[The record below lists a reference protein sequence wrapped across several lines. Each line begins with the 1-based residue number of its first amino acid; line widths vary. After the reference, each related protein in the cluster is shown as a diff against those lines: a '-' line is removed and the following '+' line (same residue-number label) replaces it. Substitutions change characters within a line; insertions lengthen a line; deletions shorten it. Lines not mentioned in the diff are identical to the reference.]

1 MKVALI
7 GKFHQVGIDILDKK
21 QIQCDQ
27 IYDTSP
33 ENLIRHLID
42 VDAIGVRTAKLSRD
56 ILESCSKLKI
66 VARHG
71 VGYDSVDLNYLNE
84 KKIPLAVTGTA
95 NAVAVAE
102 HVMMMFLGLAK
113 KSHFADHLVKQ
124 GGFAKKNL
132 IQDTYELFQKNILI
146 AGFGRIGKEVAKR
159 CLSFDTKVF
168 VFDPYVERSEIEN
181 NGCIVISFEEG
192 IKIADFITLH
202 MPLTDKTNNLIAYK
216 ELQTMKPNCILVN
229 TARGGIV
236 NQNDLAQ
243 ALNSDI
249 IFAAGLDVFIPE
261 PPESTSPILNTK
273 NLMLSPHNAALT
285 LECRKRMSIETIENI
300 LSHLNGDTNKSNI
313 INKEIL

>member
-7 GKFHQVGIDILDKK
+7 GKFHQVGIDILDKN
-21 QIQCDQ
+21 QIQCEQ
-27 IYDTSP
+27 IDDTSP
-33 ENLIRHLID
+33 ENLIQNLID

-56 ILESCSKLKI
+56 ILENCSKLKM

-102 HVMMMFLGLAK
+102 HVLMMFLCLARR
-113 KSHFADHLVKQ
+113 SYFADDLVKR
-124 GGFAKKNL
+124 GEFTKNL

-146 AGFGRIGKEVAKR
+146 AGFGRVGKEVAKR
-159 CLSFDTKVF
+159 CLAFDTNVF
-168 VFDPYVERSEIEN
+168 VYDPYVEKSDIEKK
-181 NGCIVISFEEG
+181 GCQAISFYEG

-202 MPLTDKTNNLIAYK
+202 MPLTDKTNNLVANK
-216 ELQTMKPNCILVN
+216 ELQTMKRNCILVN

-236 NQNDLAQ
+236 NQIDLIQ
-243 ALNSDI
+243 ALNNNI

-261 PPESTSPILNTK
+261 PPVPSDPILNTK
-273 NLMLSPHNAALT
+273 NLLLSPHNAALT

-300 LSHLNGDTNKSNI
+300 ISHLNGNTNKSNI
-313 INKEIL
+313 INKEVL

>member
-102 HVMMMFLGLAK
+102 HVMMIFLP
-113 KSHFADHLVKQ
+113 S
-124 GGFAKKNL
+124 
-132 IQDTYELFQKNILI
+132 
-146 AGFGRIGKEVAKR
+146 
-159 CLSFDTKVF
+159 
-168 VFDPYVERSEIEN
+168 P
-181 NGCIVISFEEG
+181 
-192 IKIADFITLH
+192 
-202 MPLTDKTNNLIAYK
+202 KT
-216 ELQTMKPNCILVN
+216 
-229 TARGGIV
+229 
-236 NQNDLAQ
+236 
-243 ALNSDI
+243 S
-249 IFAAGLDVFIPE
+249 
-261 PPESTSPILNTK
+261 S
-273 NLMLSPHNAALT
+273 
-285 LECRKRMSIETIENI
+285 
-300 LSHLNGDTNKSNI
+300 
-313 INKEIL
+313 